1 MRASLSIVMFINFFI
16 DSLLMFINFQYF
28 GDWNKELFKYLSVC
42 FIVYFYR
49 LNFNW
54 SDLFNEKINIK
65 KKYNVDSDAFNLL
78 DGSINWLII
87 NLY

>member
-28 GDWNKELFKYLSVC
+28 GDWNKKLFKYLSVC